1 MRYASNSVLFC
12 SVLFCSVN
20 VFAQDE
26 PCKPDCPN
34 SDWQPLAPAPAQ
46 QIVVT
51 ICGKP
56 ITVLYRYRIACNTW
70 YDYYIEK
77 VGSSMFDI
85 RDCIT
90 NSYGG
95 SLNDFMQEVTRQLI
109 ILNPANFPPTSGCEN
124 NWRVMKGSCWSV
136 GWVMGTG
143 DMPPAP
149 SGNSFPEEMFPCTTT
164 ECCLEFYRVCIEN
177 GARVITQ
184 SGIIPPADPNCQGF
198 YNPNSTWRCKP
209 VCGSIYR

>member
-1 MRYASNSVLFC
+1 
-12 SVLFCSVN
+12 VN

-46 QIVVT
+46 QVVVT

-56 ITVLYRYRIACNTW
+56 ITISYRYRIACNTW
-70 YDYYIEK
+70 YDYYIE
-77 VGSSMFDI
+77 GIGAGMWDI

-90 NSYGG
+90 NTYGN
-95 SLNDFMQEVTRQLI
+95 LNNFMQEVTRQLI
-109 ILNPANFPPTSGCEN
+109 ILNPANFPPLGNGCED
-124 NWRVMKGSCWSV
+124 NWRVMKGSCWTV
-136 GWVMGTG
+136 DWVLGG
-143 DMPPAP
+143 VEMPASPP
-149 SGNSFPEEMFPCTTT
+149 PGLNFPEIAYPCTTT

-177 GARVITQ
+177 GQRVITQ
-184 SGIIPPADPNCQGF
+184 SGIIPPADPNCQGR
-198 YNPNSTWRCKP
+198 YIPGSTWRCQP